1 VTARIALSLVLHNH
15 QPVGNFGWVI
25 EDVWTRAYAPFIAAL
40 EAHPHVRVGL
50 HYSGPLLDWMEQ
62 ERPDA
67 IERLAAL
74 TARGQ
79 VEMLGGGLTEPI
91 LASLPLVDR
100 QAQLVQ
106 MGDAVQRLF
115 GVRPRGAWLAE
126 RVWEPSLASD
136 LVAGGYAY
144 TVLDDNHLRA
154 ARVPEDAMWSTYST
168 DDQGR
173 RLTIFGTEQGLRYR
187 IPWKPVRDLMR
198 YLRAHATETGE
209 RVGVMGDDGEKFGAW
224 PGTHDYCWGKE
235 GWIEQLLLALAAN
248 ADWLST
254 VRPSDWMDAHVPG
267 GRIYVPTSSYVEMT
281 EWALPADEAP
291 VFHELLDEARAQR
304 SQASRF
310 LFGAIW
316 RGFQARYREVN
327 DLHKQMLRTS
337 AAVAAMPPGP
347 VRDRAHAHL
356 LRGQSNDAYWHGLF
370 GGVYLVHLRL
380 ATLSHLIAAEDLA
393 DGGTPPTRLED
404 LDLDGVDEVLLGAP
418 GQLLAIDVAEGA
430 GIGSWDLRA
439 SRAALASVLRR
450 RPEAYHRQ
458 LRAHFA
464 RQDATAARKAAG
476 ILSPHETVT
485 LKDEGLREL
494 LVYDRHELRGAL
506 VELRELDAAPGI
518 GPTELAGVMDE
529 EIGDFV
535 EAPFEVIEMEE
546 GRVVVRR
553 RGHVRSGDAAAPL
566 TVTKT
571 FVLSGDRLRPEL
583 AVKVSLVNRGR
594 KRSSFELDL
603 SFAWNVAGG
612 GHNPDAWYAW
622 SGAGVEGTSPHDV
635 PGDLAKAE
643 GLAFGSRSI
652 GLEVTAELNQP
663 GRITWFPVET
673 VSNSEA
679 GFERIYQG
687 SSLHLR
693 WPIQLSPGADAV
705 RSVRFVATQ
714 SRDLTAQEARPRVAS
729 RPRVGADPTSAA
741 PSSEPNRR
749 PARSRGA
756 RTSAARRD

>member
-1 VTARIALSLVLHNH
+1 MTARIALSLILHNH

-25 EDVWTRAYAPFIAAL
+25 EDVWTRSYAPFIEAL
-40 EAHPHVRVGL
+40 ETHPGVRVGL
-50 HYSGPLLDWMEQ
+50 HYTGPLLEWMES
-62 ERPDA
+62 EHPDA

-91 LASLPLVDR
+91 LASLPLADR

-106 MGDAVQRLF
+106 MGDAVQRMF

-136 LVAGGYAY
+136 LVDGGYDY

-154 ARVPEDAMWSTYST
+154 ARVPEDEMWSTYST

-187 IPWKPVRDLMR
+187 IPWKPVRDLVR
-198 YLRAHATETGE
+198 YLRAHATEAGE

-224 PGTHDYCWGKE
+224 PGTYDYCWGRK
-235 GWIEQLLLALAAN
+235 GWIEELCLALAAN
-248 ADWLST
+248 SDWLST
-254 VRPSDWMDAHVPG
+254 VRPSDWMDGHAPA

-281 EWALPADEAP
+281 EWALPPDEAP
-291 VFHELLDEARAQR
+291 VFHELLEEARGQR
-304 SQASRF
+304 SPAARF
-310 LFGAIW
+310 LFGAMW

-347 VRDRAHAHL
+347 LRDRAQAHV

-393 DGGTPPTRLED
+393 DGGTPVTRMAD

-450 RPEAYHRQ
+450 RPEAYHRV
-458 LRAHFA
+458 LREHFA

-476 ILSPHETVT
+476 ILSPHETVV
-485 LKDEGLREL
+485 LKDKGLREL
-494 LVYDRHELRGAL
+494 LVYDRHELRGGL
-506 VELRELDAAPGI
+506 VELRETDAATRI
-518 GPTELAGVMDE
+518 GPAELARVRDE

-535 EAPFEVIEMEE
+535 QGPFEVVELED
-546 GRVVVRR
+546 GRAVVRR
-553 RGHVRSGDAAAPL
+553 KGHIRSSDTAVPF

-583 AVKVSLVNRGR
+583 AVEVSLVNRGR
-594 KRSSFELDL
+594 ARLGFELDL
-603 SFAWNVAGG
+603 SFAWNLAGG
-612 GHNPDAWYAW
+612 GHNPAAWYAW
-622 SGAGVEGTSPHDV
+622 SEGGVETTSPHDV
-635 PGDLAKAE
+635 PGDLAESA
-643 GLAFGSRSI
+643 GLGFGNRQV
-652 GLEVTAELNQP
+652 GVDVTAELNQP

-679 GFERIYQG
+679 GFERVYQG

-693 WPIQLSPGADAV
+693 WPIRLSPAGEAV
-705 RSVRFVATQ
+705 RSVRFRVTQ
-714 SRDLTAQEARPRVAS
+714 SRDLSAEEARPS
-729 RPRVGADPTSAA
+729 GSTGSTAA
-741 PSSEPNRR
+741 PPSSGPSRR
-749 PARSRGA
+749 QARSQGA
-756 RTSAARRD
+756 RTLLARRD

>member
-25 EDVWTRAYAPFIAAL
+25 EDVWTRSYAPFIAAL
-40 EAHPHVRVGL
+40 EAHPTVRVGL
-50 HYSGPLLDWMEQ
+50 HYTGPLLEWMEQ
-62 ERPDA
+62 EHPDS
-67 IERLAAL
+67 IERLAGL

-91 LASLPLVDR
+91 LASLPLADR
-100 QAQLVQ
+100 QTQLVQ
-106 MGDAVQRLF
+106 MGDAVQRMF

-136 LVAGGYAY
+136 LVDGGYAY

-187 IPWKPVRDLMR
+187 IPWKPVRDLVR
-198 YLRAHATETGE
+198 YLRAHATEDGQ
-209 RVGVMGDDGEKFGAW
+209 RIGVMGDDGEKFGSW
-224 PGTHDYCWGKE
+224 PGTHDYCWGRK
-235 GWIEQLLLALAAN
+235 GWVEQLFLALAAN

-254 VRPSDWMDAHVPG
+254 VRPSDWLDGHAPG

-291 VFHELLDEARAQR
+291 VFHDLLEKARNDR
-304 SQASRF
+304 SPAARF
-310 LFGAIW
+310 LFGANW

-327 DLHKQMLRTS
+327 DLHKQMLRVS
-337 AAVAAMPPGP
+337 AAVSAMPPGP
-347 VRDRAHAHL
+347 RRDRAQAHL

-380 ATLSHLIAAEDLA
+380 ATLYHLIAAEDLA
-393 DGGTPPTRLED
+393 DGGTPATCTAD
-404 LDLDGVDEVLLGAP
+404 LDLDGVDEVMLGAP
-418 GQLLAIDVAEGA
+418 GQLLTIDVAEGA

-450 RPEAYHRQ
+450 RPEAYHRK
-458 LRAHFA
+458 LREHFA
-464 RQDATAARKAAG
+464 RQDAAVATKGG
-476 ILSPHETVT
+476 ILSPHETII
-485 LKDEGLREL
+485 LKDPGLREL

-506 VELRELDAAPGI
+506 VELRELGAASKI
-518 GPTELAGVMDE
+518 GPSELAKVRDE
-529 EIGDFV
+529 DIGDFV
-535 EAPFEVIEMEE
+535 DGAFEVVELSE
-546 GRVVVRR
+546 GRAVVRR
-553 RGHVRSGDAAAPL
+553 EGHVRSGESSAPL

-571 FVLSGDRLRPEL
+571 FVLSGDRLRPVL
-583 AVKVSLVNRGR
+583 AVEVSAINAGPKSL
-594 KRSSFELDL
+594 SFELDL

-622 SGAGVEGTSPHDV
+622 SEAGSESTSPHDV
-635 PGDLAKAE
+635 PGDLATAR
-643 GLAFGSRSI
+643 GLAFGNRYV
-652 GLEVTAELNQP
+652 GVEVAAELNQP

-679 GFERIYQG
+679 GFECVYQG

-693 WPIQLSPGADAV
+693 WPIQLAPGGEAV
-705 RSVRFVATQ
+705 RSVQFVAAQ
-714 SRDLTAQEARPRVAS
+714 SRDLTAEEDRPLVSA
-729 RPRVGADPTSAA
+729 AATAAA
-741 PSSEPNRR
+741 PSSEP
-749 PARSRGA
+749 S
-756 RTSAARRD
+756 